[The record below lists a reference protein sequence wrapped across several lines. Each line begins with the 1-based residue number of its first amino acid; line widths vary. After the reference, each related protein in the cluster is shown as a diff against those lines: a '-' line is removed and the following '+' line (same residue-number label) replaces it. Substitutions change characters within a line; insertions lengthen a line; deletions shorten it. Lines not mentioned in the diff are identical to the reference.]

1 MFWSKLANR
10 RSSALQREPVRSI
23 VKSQSVGIA
32 VQGGFSAPVSMYFT
46 LIKIEN
52 PQLNPSWLP
61 LPYA

>member
-1 MFWSKLANR
+1 
-10 RSSALQREPVRSI
+10 
-23 VKSQSVGIA
+23 
-32 VQGGFSAPVSMYFT
+32 VSMYFT

>member
-10 RSSALQREPVRSI
+10 RSSALQREPVRSTMG
-23 VKSQSVGIA
+23 VQARSMA
-32 VQGGFSAPVSMYFT
+32 VQGGSSAPVSMYFT

>member
-1 MFWSKLANR
+1 MEV
-10 RSSALQREPVRSI
+10 QVRS
-23 VKSQSVGIA
+23 IA
-32 VQGGFSAPVSMYFT
+32 VQGGSSAPVSMYFT